1 MSRSTGQSRSAPG
14 DATTT
19 SRPERDTISAEVD
32 VLVDE
37 QRIACLWFLR
47 PDYRPATTEERIR
60 VLEQIERHGDR
71 EAYRRAATLRRWL
84 SRPSSAA
91 SASS

>member
-1 MSRSTGQSRSAPG
+1 MTPTRPDERSIA
-14 DATTT
+14 
-19 SRPERDTISAEVD
+19 AEID
-32 VLVDE
+32 RLVDE

-47 PDYRPATTEERIR
+47 PDYHPITTEERIR

-84 SRPSSAA
+84 SQPSSAA
-91 SASS
+91 SAGC